1 MPVWRILLAAVLIAV
16 AVPATASTFQA
27 QTGPSMEVDLGVGG
41 FTSVD
46 RPSDVIVDIASPVL
60 LSGRLRVRGGGV
72 SLSRPVEVPAGSE
85 QTYRL
90 TIPPLDDGTRL
101 TVEVLD
107 GDDEELVS
115 EAITTRAPS
124 GEEMAVGVMGSD
136 DLVNQLGRVRTVVT
150 DRPVAAFPVPLD
162 ASDANLA
169 ALDYLVVPRQG
180 EDGLESALRW
190 ARAGGRVVLDSSL
203 GAGAGVTDLLPMGP
217 EGVDR
222 GAVGSGT
229 ALVVEGMDARSAEDW
244 AAILRPAPL
253 DLSRSS
259 EGRPMGDTHPLL
271 QAASEAGSRQVPSL
285 PWLLFAILGFAAL
298 VGPVNFIVL
307 SRIGKRDWAWLTI
320 PALALFA
327 VVGFWVA
334 GRQRIGGTNLT
345 HASVISE
352 EGTIQARSAVLVAAG
367 VAGERQISFDPS
379 TEVYPERPLAGGSGP
394 ELRLLGDDSA
404 AVDLEQLGFT
414 GIGLFTPDPA
424 VDLPRV
430 SVEGDRLVVEN
441 PGEMSFWGWGATSAG
456 ASTVSNSDLGP
467 NASGEVPVPRGG
479 GREFGFGFI
488 DALINERQLWED
500 PARNNSLWPLSQVL
514 FTEADPDGLYFVG
527 LTDDFR
533 PDVSSPGAGDTIPG
547 PTLVM
552 VKVEGVASDRDTGA
566 VVVDTGF
573 VNWVDWGAQQ
583 VISSDEMTVRFQ
595 LPDPSLSPELIDS
608 RRFGGAP
615 SEYEA
620 WDWGSGEFVAIEL
633 GEPLPVEMVAP
644 DGEVYVRL
652 VGANEFGDNPMSPR
666 DLTLE
671 WEA

>member
-1 MPVWRILLAAVLIAV
+1 MPVWRILLAAVLIVV
-16 AVPATASTFQA
+16 AVPATASTSEA
-27 QTGPSMEVDLGVGG
+27 QTGPSMEVGMGVGG

-46 RPSDVIVDIASPVL
+46 RPSDVTVDIASPVL
-60 LSGRLRVRGGGV
+60 IAGRLRVRGGGI

-107 GDDEELVS
+107 GDDEALVS
-115 EAITTRAPS
+115 ESITIRAPS
-124 GEEMAVGVMGSD
+124 GEEMAVGVMGSQE
-136 DLVNQLGRVRTVVT
+136 LVNQLGRVRTVVT
-150 DRPVAAFPVPLD
+150 DRPVAAFPVPPD
-162 ASDANLA
+162 ASVANLA
-169 ALDYLVVPRQG
+169 ALDYLVVPRQAG
-180 EDGLESALRW
+180 DGLESALRW
-190 ARAGGRVVLDSSL
+190 ARAGGRVVVDASVE
-203 GAGAGVTDLLPMGP
+203 AGVTDPVPMGP
-217 EGVDR
+217 EGVVR
-222 GAVGSGT
+222 GTVGSGT
-229 ALVVEGMDARSAEDW
+229 ALVVEGMDGRSAEDW
-244 AAILRPAPL
+244 ATILRPAPL

-259 EGRPMGDTHPLL
+259 EGRPMGDSHPLL

-285 PWLLFAILGFAAL
+285 PWLLFAILGFAVV

-320 PALALFA
+320 PALALMA
-327 VVGFWVA
+327 VVGFWAA

-345 HASVISE
+345 HASVISA
-352 EGTIQARSAVLVAAG
+352 EGTTQARSALLVAAG
-367 VAGERQISFDPS
+367 MAGERQISFEPT
-379 TEVYPERPLAGGSGP
+379 TEIYPERPLAGGSGP
-394 ELRLLGDDSA
+394 ELRLLGDGTA

-414 GIGLFTPDPA
+414 GIGIFTSEPA
-424 VDLPRV
+424 VELPRV
-430 SVEGDRLVVEN
+430 SVEEDRLVVEN
-441 PGEMSFWGWGATSAG
+441 PGGMRFWGWGVTSGG
-456 ASTVSNSDLGP
+456 ASAVSDAELAP
-467 NASGEVPVPRGG
+467 NGDGEVALPRGG
-479 GREFGFGFI
+479 GEFGFSFI

-514 FTEADPDGLYFVG
+514 FAEADPDGLYFVG

-533 PDVSSPGAGDTIPG
+533 PDISAGGAAETIPG
-547 PTLVM
+547 PTLVL
-552 VKVEGVASDRDTGA
+552 VKVEGEPSDRDTGA

-595 LPDPSLSPELIDS
+595 LPDPSLSPELSDS

-633 GEPLPVEMVAP
+633 GEPLPAGMVAP